1 MISGDPL
8 KYLWLI
14 VKLILFWIYVI
25 TFTMFIWY
33 LNNVSSLKGVTKVAI
48 TDTKLYLVIVTLK
61 TQDDAKLLQ

>member
-25 TFTMFIWY
+25 IFTMFIWH
-33 LNNVSSLKGVTKVAI
+33 LNNASSLKGVTKVVI
-48 TDTKLYLVIVTLK
+48 TDTKLYLVIVTLT

>member
-25 TFTMFIWY
+25 IFTMFIWY

-48 TDTKLYLVIVTLK
+48 TDTKLYLVIVTLT

>member
-25 TFTMFIWY
+25 IFTMFIWY

>member
-25 TFTMFIWY
+25 IFTMFIWY
-33 LNNVSSLKGVTKVAI
+33 LNNVSSLKGVTKVAM
-48 TDTKLYLVIVTLK
+48 TDTKLYLVIVTLT